1 LFLFFAFG
9 EELQMRE
16 LTYNEAALEAIAEEM
31 RSDPKIFYMSTDALP
46 PLLKEFGPQRVRATP
61 ITEAALTGMSIGA
74 AGSGFRPI
82 VDWRQVTF
90 CFVAMDQIVNQAA
103 KIHYMFGGQV
113 TFPILYRAAV
123 GGGGLVAAQHSQSP
137 YSMFMN
143 VAGLKMFLPS
153 TPYDMKGLLKTAIRD
168 NNPVISFESSRL
180 MGKKGPV
187 PEDDYTIPFGQADVK
202 REGSDV
208 TVVALAWLVH
218 EALAAAEEL
227 AKEGISVEIVDPRTL
242 VPLDAA
248 TIRNSVQKTG
258 RLVIADEAGPTA
270 GFSAEIAAIATE
282 DAATF
287 ARLKAPV
294 KRVCALQV
302 PIPYSPVLE
311 SAVFPDRNRI
321 IAGIR
326 EVLQGGRS
334 AAAA

>member
-1 LFLFFAFG
+1 
-9 EELQMRE
+9 MRE
-16 LTYNEAALEAIAEEM
+16 LTYNEAAVEAVAEEM
-31 RSDPKIFYMSTDALP
+31 RRDPRIFYMSTDP
-46 PLLKEFGPQRVRATP
+46 IGPLFKEFGPERVKATP
-61 ITEAALTGMSIGA
+61 ITEAAFTGIAIGA
-74 AGSGFRPI
+74 AGCGFRPI
-82 VDWRQVTF
+82 ADWRQVTF

-113 TFPILYRAAV
+113 PFPMLFRASV

-153 TPYDMKGLLKTAIRD
+153 TPYDMKGLIKTAIRD
-168 NNPVISFESSRL
+168 NNPVISFESGRL
-180 MGKKGPV
+180 MTRKGPV
-187 PEDDYTIPFGQADVK
+187 PEEDYTIPFGKADVK

-242 VPLDAA
+242 VPLDREA
-248 TIRNSVQKTG
+248 IRNSVQKTG

-270 GFSAEIAAIATE
+270 GFSAEVAAVATE
-282 DAATF
+282 DLATF

-311 SAVFPDRNRI
+311 NHVFPDRKRI
-321 IAGIR
+321 VDGIR
-326 EVLQGGRS
+326 EVLRERR
-334 AAAA
+334 AADAA

>member
-1 LFLFFAFG
+1 MG
-9 EELQMRE
+9 
-16 LTYNEAALEAIAEEM
+16 
-31 RSDPKIFYMSTDALP
+31 
-46 PLLKEFGPQRVRATP
+46 
-61 ITEAALTGMSIGA
+61 IGA

-113 TFPILYRAAV
+113 TFPILFRASV
-123 GGGGLVAAQHSQSP
+123 GGGGQVAAQHSQSP

-168 NNPVISFESSRL
+168 NNPVISFESGRL
-180 MGKKGPV
+180 MGRKGEV
-187 PEDDYTIPFGQADVK
+187 PEEDYTIPLGVADVK

-218 EALAAAEEL
+218 EALAAAETL
-227 AKEGISVEIVDPRTL
+227 AAEGISVEVVDPRTL
-242 VPLDAA
+242 VPLDAE
-248 TIRNSVQKTG
+248 TIRESVRKTG

-270 GFSAEIAAIATE
+270 GFSAEVAALATE

-311 SAVFPDRNRI
+311 NAVFPDRNRI
-321 IAGIR
+321 IAGVR
-326 EVLQGGRS
+326 EVLQGRG
-334 AAAA
+334 AAEAA

>member
-1 LFLFFAFG
+1 
-9 EELQMRE
+9 MRE

-31 RSDPKIFYMSTDALP
+31 RRDPKIFYMSTDALP
-46 PLLKEFGPQRVRATP
+46 PLLNEFGSQRIRATP
-61 ITEAALTGMSIGA
+61 ITEAALTGMAIGA

-103 KIHYMFGGQV
+103 KIHYMFGGQMN
-113 TFPILYRAAV
+113 FPMLFRASV

-180 MGKKGPV
+180 MARKGPV
-187 PEDDYTIPFGQADVK
+187 PEDDYAIPLGKADVK
-202 REGSDV
+202 REGKDV

-227 AKEGISVEIVDPRTL
+227 AKQGISVEIVDPRTL
-242 VPLDAA
+242 VPLDAEA
-248 TIRNSVQKTG
+248 IRNSVRKTG

-270 GFSAEIAAIATE
+270 GFSAEIAAIVTE

-287 ARLKAPV
+287 VRLKAPV

-311 SAVFPDRNRI
+311 NHVFPDRKRI

-326 EVLQGGRS
+326 EVLQGRRP

>member
-1 LFLFFAFG
+1 
-9 EELQMRE
+9 MRE
-16 LTYNEAALEAIAEEM
+16 LTYNEAAVEAVAEEM
-31 RSDPKIFYMSTDALP
+31 RLDPKIFYMSTDPIP
-46 PLLKEFGPQRVRATP
+46 PLLKEFGPQRIKATP
-61 ITEAALTGMSIGA
+61 IAEAALTGMGIGA

-113 TFPILYRAAV
+113 KFPILFRASV
-123 GGGGLVAAQHSQSP
+123 GGGGRIAAQHSQSP

-168 NNPVISFESSRL
+168 NSPVISFESGRL
-180 MGKKGPV
+180 MTHKGHVPDEDYAIPLGK
-187 PEDDYTIPFGQADVK
+187 ADVK

-218 EALAAAEEL
+218 EALAAAETL
-227 AKEGISVEIVDPRTL
+227 ADEGVSVEVIDPRTL
-242 VPLDAA
+242 VPLDADA
-248 TIRNSVQKTG
+248 ICTSVQKTG
-258 RLVIADEAGPTA
+258 RLLVADEAGPTA
-270 GFSAEIAAIATE
+270 GFSAEVTAVVTE

-287 ARLKAPV
+287 ARLNAPV

-311 SAVFPDRNRI
+311 NYVFPDRNRI
-321 IAGIR
+321 IVGVR
-326 EVLQGGRS
+326 ELLAR
-334 AAAA
+334 

>member
-1 LFLFFAFG
+1 
-9 EELQMRE
+9 
-16 LTYNEAALEAIAEEM
+16 
-31 RSDPKIFYMSTDALP
+31 MSTDAIG
-46 PLLKEFGPQRVRATP
+46 PLMKEFGETRIKVTP
-61 ITEAALTGMSIGA
+61 IAEAAFTGIGIGA
-74 AGSGFRPI
+74 AGCGFRPI

-113 TFPILYRAAV
+113 DFPLLFRASV
-123 GGGGLVAAQHSQSP
+123 GGGGRVAAQHSQSP

-168 NNPVISFESSRL
+168 NNPVISFVSIRL
-180 MGKKGPV
+180 LATKCPV
-187 PEDDYTIPFGQADVK
+187 PDGVFSIPLGQADVK
-202 REGSDV
+202 REGGDV
-208 TVVALAWLVH
+208 TVVALAWMVH

-227 AKEGISVEIVDPRTL
+227 AKEGNSVEIVDPRSL
-242 VPLDAA
+242 VPLDAE
-248 TIRNSVQKTG
+248 TIRNSVRKTG

-287 ARLKAPV
+287 ARLQAPV

-311 SAVFPDRNRI
+311 NHVFPDRHRI

-326 EVLQGGRS
+326 EVLQARGPQ
-334 AAAA
+334 AAA

>member
-1 LFLFFAFG
+1 
-9 EELQMRE
+9 MRE

-31 RSDPKIFYMSTDALP
+31 RRDPKIFYMSTDAIP
-46 PLLKEFGPQRVRATP
+46 SLLKEFGEARIKSTP
-61 ITEAALTGMSIGA
+61 ITEAAFTGIGIGA
-74 AGSGFRPI
+74 AGCGFRPI

-103 KIHYMFGGQV
+103 KIHYVFGGQV
-113 TFPILYRAAV
+113 TFPMLFRASV
-123 GGGGLVAAQHSQSP
+123 GGGGKVAAQHSQSP

-153 TPYDMKGLLKTAIRD
+153 TPHDMKGLMKTAIRD

-180 MGKKGPV
+180 MGLKGSL
-187 PEDDYTIPFGQADVK
+187 PEEDYAIPLGKADVK
-202 REGSDV
+202 REGDDV
-208 TVVALAWLVH
+208 TVVAVAWLVH

-227 AKEGISVEIVDPRTL
+227 AKEGISVEVVDPRTL
-242 VPLDAA
+242 VPLDKD
-248 TIRNSVQKTG
+248 TIRDSVQKTG

-270 GFSAEIAAIATE
+270 GFSAEVAAVVTE

-287 ARLKAPV
+287 ARLAAPV

-311 SAVFPDRNRI
+311 DHVFP
-321 IAGIR
+321 
-326 EVLQGGRS
+326 
-334 AAAA
+334 

>member
-1 LFLFFAFG
+1 
-9 EELQMRE
+9 MRE

-31 RSDPKIFYMSTDALP
+31 RRDPTVFYMSTDALP
-46 PLLKEFGPQRVRATP
+46 PLLNEFGPQRVRATP
-61 ITEAALTGMSIGA
+61 ITEAAFTGMAIGA

-82 VDWRQVTF
+82 ADWRQVTF

-113 TFPILYRAAV
+113 NFPILFRAGV
-123 GGGGLVAAQHSQSP
+123 GGGGRIAAQHSQSP

-143 VAGLKMFLPS
+143 VAGLKMFVPS

-168 NNPVISFESSRL
+168 NNPVISFESNRL
-180 MGKKGPV
+180 LATKGPV
-187 PEDDYTIPFGQADVK
+187 PEEDYTIPLGKADVK

-218 EALAAAEEL
+218 EALAAADEL
-227 AKEGISVEIVDPRTL
+227 AKEGISVEIVDPRSL
-242 VPLDAA
+242 VPLDTA

-270 GFSAEIAAIATE
+270 GFSAEVAAVVTE

-287 ARLKAPV
+287 TRLKAPV

-311 SAVFPDRNRI
+311 NHVFPDRNRI

-326 EVLQGGRS
+326 EVLQGRRS

>member
-1 LFLFFAFG
+1 
-9 EELQMRE
+9 MRN
-16 LTYNEAALEAIAEEM
+16 LTYSEAALEAIAEEM
-31 RSDPKIFYMSTDALP
+31 RRDPKIFYMSTDAIG
-46 PLLKEFGPQRVRATP
+46 PLLKEFGETRIRTTP
-61 ITEAALTGMSIGA
+61 ITEAAFTGIGIGA
-74 AGSGFRPI
+74 AGCGFRPI

-113 TFPILYRAAV
+113 NFPMLFRASV
-123 GGGGLVAAQHSQSP
+123 GGGGKVAAQHSQSP

-153 TPYDMKGLLKTAIRD
+153 TPHDMKGLLKTAIRD

-180 MGKKGPV
+180 MATKGPV
-187 PEDDYTIPFGQADVK
+187 PDEEYTIPLGQADVK

-227 AKEGISVEIVDPRTL
+227 AKEGISVEIVDPRSL
-242 VPLDAA
+242 VPLDAE
-248 TIRNSVQKTG
+248 TIRNSVRKTG

-270 GFSAEIAAIATE
+270 GFSAEIAALATE

-287 ARLKAPV
+287 ARLNAPI

-311 SAVFPDRNRI
+311 NHVFPDRNRI

-326 EVLQGGRS
+326 EVLDARRPE
-334 AAAA
+334 AA

>member
-1 LFLFFAFG
+1 
-9 EELQMRE
+9 MRE
-16 LTYNEAALEAIAEEM
+16 LTYSEAALEAIAEEM
-31 RSDPKIFYMSTDALP
+31 RRDPKIFYMSTDAIG
-46 PLLKEFGPQRVRATP
+46 PLLKEFGETRIRTTP
-61 ITEAALTGMSIGA
+61 ITEAAFTGIGIGA
-74 AGSGFRPI
+74 AGCGFRPI

-113 TFPILYRAAV
+113 AFPMLFRASV
-123 GGGGLVAAQHSQSP
+123 GGGGKVAAQHSQSP

-180 MGKKGPV
+180 MAVKGPV
-187 PEDDYTIPFGQADVK
+187 PDEDYTIPLGVADVK

-227 AKEGISVEIVDPRTL
+227 AKEGISVEIVDPRSL
-242 VPLDAA
+242 VPLDAE
-248 TIRNSVQKTG
+248 TIRNSVRKTG

-311 SAVFPDRNRI
+311 NHVFPDRHRI
-321 IAGIR
+321 IAGVR
-326 EVLQGGRS
+326 EVLEAAPG
-334 AAAA
+334 AAA

>member
-1 LFLFFAFG
+1 
-9 EELQMRE
+9 MRD

-31 RSDPKIFYMSTDALP
+31 RRDPKIFYMSTDALP
-46 PLLKEFGPQRVRATP
+46 PLLQEFGDQRIRATP
-61 ITEAALTGMSIGA
+61 ITEAALTGMAIGA
-74 AGSGFRPI
+74 AGCGFRPI

-113 TFPILYRAAV
+113 TFPILYRASV
-123 GGGGLVAAQHSQSP
+123 GGGGRVAAQHSQSP

-187 PEDDYTIPFGQADVK
+187 PEDDYAIPFGKADIK

-218 EALAAAEEL
+218 EALEAAEEL
-227 AKEGISVEIVDPRTL
+227 ATEGISVEIVDPRTL
-242 VPLDAA
+242 VPLDSE
-248 TIRNSVQKTG
+248 TIRQSVRKTG

-270 GFSAEIAAIATE
+270 GFSAEIAAIVTE

-287 ARLKAPV
+287 ARLQAPV
-294 KRVCALQV
+294 KRVCALPV
-302 PIPYSPVLE
+302 PIPYSPILE
-311 SAVFPDRNRI
+311 SHVFPDRHRI
-321 IAGIR
+321 VAGIR
-326 EVLQGGRS
+326 EVL
-334 AAAA
+334 AT

>member
-1 LFLFFAFG
+1 
-9 EELQMRE
+9 MRE
-16 LTYNEAALEAIAEEM
+16 LTYNEAALEAVAEEM
-31 RSDPKIFYMSTDALP
+31 RRDPKIFYMSTDALP
-46 PLLKEFGPQRVRATP
+46 PLLGEFGAERVKATP
-61 ITEAALTGMSIGA
+61 ITEAALTGMAIGA
-74 AGSGFRPI
+74 AGCGFRPI

-113 TFPILYRAAV
+113 TFPLLFRASV

-153 TPYDMKGLLKTAIRD
+153 TPYDIKGLLKTAIRD
-168 NNPVISFESSRL
+168 NNPVISFESGRL
-180 MGKKGPV
+180 MGRKGEV
-187 PEDDYTIPFGQADVK
+187 PEDDYTIPLGVADIK

-218 EALAAAEEL
+218 EALAAAETL
-227 AKEGISVEIVDPRTL
+227 AAEGISVEVLDPRTL
-242 VPLDAA
+242 VPLDTE
-248 TIRNSVQKTG
+248 TIRESVRKTG

-270 GFSAEIAAIATE
+270 GFSAEVAAVVAE
-282 DAATF
+282 DASTF
-287 ARLKAPV
+287 VRLKAPV

-302 PIPYSPVLE
+302 PIPYSPILE

-326 EVLQGGRS
+326 EVLRGRG
-334 AAAA
+334 AAEAA

>member
-1 LFLFFAFG
+1 
-9 EELQMRE
+9 MRE
-16 LTYNEAALEAIAEEM
+16 LTYNEAALEAVAEEM
-31 RSDPKIFYMSTDALP
+31 RRDPKIFYMSTDALP
-46 PLLKEFGPQRVRATP
+46 PLLNEFGEGRIKATP
-61 ITEAALTGMSIGA
+61 ITEAAFTGMAIGA
-74 AGSGFRPI
+74 AGCGFRPI
-82 VDWRQVTF
+82 ADWRQVTF

-113 TFPILYRAAV
+113 PFPILFRASV

-143 VAGLKMFLPS
+143 VAGLKMFLQS

-168 NNPVISFESSRL
+168 NNPVISFESGRL
-180 MGKKGPV
+180 MARRGEV
-187 PEDDYTIPFGQADVK
+187 PEDDYTIPFGVADIK

-227 AKEGISVEIVDPRTL
+227 AREGISVEVVDPRTL

-248 TIRNSVQKTG
+248 TIRTSVQKTG
-258 RLVIADEAGPTA
+258 RLLIADEAGPTA
-270 GFSAEIAAIATE
+270 GFSAEVAAVVTE

-287 ARLKAPV
+287 VRLKAPV

-302 PIPYSPVLE
+302 PIPYSPILE
-311 SAVFPDRNRI
+311 SHVFPDRRRI

-326 EVLQGGRS
+326 EVLDAPGHAR
-334 AAAA
+334 AA